1 MVKIQKIAL
10 TGGPCAGKTIV
21 LDAIKERFGDDVI
34 LVSEVATQLL
44 EVPYDQGGIG
54 VPGRDLEWSQEWQDR
69 FQAMIIEKQLADE
82 MFHVQQA
89 DLRERPTIVVC
100 DRGVLDGA
108 AYLAGGREE
117 FLQKFHLEEGK
128 CFGLY
133 DTVIHLN
140 SLATDNPAHYDELK
154 TTNPSR
160 FEPVE
165 RAKELDEKLFQ
176 VWEGHE
182 NHVRVPSADGVEAKI
197 ELCLGEI
204 QKHFEKT
211 REGLAEIKPEEA
223 PSLPVS

>member
-1 MVKIQKIAL
+1 M
-10 TGGPCAGKTIV
+10 
-21 LDAIKERFGDDVI
+21 
-34 LVSEVATQLL
+34 
-44 EVPYDQGGIG
+44 
-54 VPGRDLEWSQEWQDR
+54 PGRDLEWSQEWQDR

-89 DLRERPTIVVC
+89 DLRERPTVVVC

-117 FLQKFHLEEGK
+117 FMQKFNLEEGK

-140 SLATDNPAHYDELK
+140 SLATDNHELYEELK
-154 TTNPSR
+154 ATNPSR
-160 FEPVE
+160 FEPAE
-165 RAKELDEKLFQ
+165 RAKELDENLFR

-182 NHVRVPSADGVEAKI
+182 SHIRIPSADGIEAKI
-197 ELCLGEI
+197 EICLSEI

-211 REGLAEIKPEEA
+211 REGLPEMTQEISDHQ
-223 PSLPVS
+223 SLPVN